1 MSKEMNNILSKV
13 TKYDMISGLF
23 LSLIIGIVFSFALS
37 SIYLLGVVLSMGSF
51 LINAYATE
59 RWLLSNGLKLTIIS
73 IVRILLVVIAIIPF
87 VNSTQLVVAYLV
99 GFSSHYAV
107 LIYCGITTKGSA

>member
-23 LSLIIGIVFSFALS
+23 LSLIIGIFLS
-37 SIYLLGVVLSMGSF
+37 LAPAMIFLLGVMLSMSNF
-51 LINAYATE
+51 LLNAYFTD
-59 RWLLSNGLKLTIIS
+59 RWLLSKGLNLTIIS
-73 IVRILLVVIAIIPF
+73 IVRILLVVSIVIPF
-87 VNSTQLVVAYLV
+87 ANNPQLVVAYLV

-107 LIYCGITTKGSA
+107 LIYCGITMKGSA